1 MATAVASRF
10 SVLSVDVEDDSA
22 KVKKSEKKKSSSD
35 KDNSKDKSK
44 SGQQGKQQSQDAKK
58 KANKKKDA
66 SNGNSKKQS
75 AHCQQKQSKQNS
87 NSNTEQWQEWLKH
100 DEEYV
105 CGSYENDLQEALLIS
120 TLTNKEEMKLR
131 KVQSPDDQGQE
142 KGLKKKG
149 KVQKPQAMSLDEFN
163 KMKGDPTKEAEEK
176 VDEPEEVA
184 NFFEEINEFTAEALK
199 LESKTEHFK
208 SRQLKPVTDVHV
220 TLAQFQNVLEER
232 EKEIIALKKK
242 VSKLEADLTDVKARN
257 SQLCSMLAQ
266 GEMKNKAEV
275 LLEVEQLKSERKD
288 LWSDLQ
294 RLEVQL
300 EQERSKVHALS
311 QPAEKGKSKS
321 KK

>member
-100 DEEYV
+100 DEE
-105 CGSYENDLQEALLIS
+105 EALLIS